1 MTRMSRLPAPPA
13 ALLLCAVLAGAASAQ
28 TPATAHRVRGTVRDS
43 LSGRPLDNVQVTT
56 GGVTVGGDAAG
67 RFELAVAA
75 DTVLV
80 TVRRIGYEPR
90 TLRAAAVAGDVLL
103 VPSPVLLTT
112 LVAEAEAPDPLARGT
127 ALTVDVAPRESFAEQ
142 AAVSVGEALAGR
154 EGMSA
159 SRPGVWGVKTVLRG
173 LSAERVTVL
182 LDGSR
187 LNRACTFGMDGGVS
201 TIDPASVE
209 RVEVLTGPG
218 STLYGSGNMG
228 GVINVVT
235 RTAPAGRPVAGEL
248 RAFAS
253 SAIPG
258 GKLGGT
264 LWLTRGILEGSLSA
278 DGSSFGDY
286 QTPTGTVAGSS
297 YRDATVELK
306 AAVRPAAGHRL
317 AFGGQRYF
325 GRDIGYPGS
334 NATIPEEDRLSLSL
348 DYGWQV
354 GRFVDALS
362 ARAYVQR
369 LDHDMTVTMSSTMPN
384 GSPMTTVTDAVSR
397 STTTGGRAQVRLLP
411 ASRVFMDAGV
421 EVTQWA
427 AEATR
432 WTERQ
437 PAMGPSSTIELNTW
451 PAVRLL
457 DAGAFAQ
464 GEVRVAPALVASA
477 GGRVDYTN
485 RQADGWPTTDEW
497 IGTGNLG
504 LRAELPA
511 GFALRGVLGFGY
523 RVPDPTE
530 LFGLALRPDGFLYRG
545 NPDVQTET
553 SRNLEFTASWSHRV
567 LELSGTVFRNDLGG
581 MISTVL
587 TGDTLVG
594 RPVREYANLADA
606 RITGASGRVQA
617 RPARLL
623 RLTGSA
629 TYTVGENRADGSP
642 LPAMPPLE
650 LRGEARVEPGSGLEF
665 VGVEVH
671 GATAQDR
678 AAVALGEVATPGWAV
693 VHLRAGLRVNRTRVA
708 LGIEN
713 LLDESYR
720 THLDAIRITNP
731 GRNFY
736 LRVTQSL

>member
-1 MTRMSRLPAPPA
+1 MSRFPRWPALPL
-13 ALLLCAVLAGAASAQ
+13 ALLLCLLVPGAASAQ
-28 TPATAHRVRGTVRDS
+28 DTAALRRLRGVVRDS
-43 LSGRPLDNVQVTT
+43 LSGRPLESVQF
-56 GGVTVGGDAAG
+56 TVGGTVTSSDAAG
-67 RFELAVAA
+67 RFELVVAA
-75 DTVLV
+75 DTVRV

-90 TLRAAAVAGDVLL
+90 TLPAAAIAGELRL
-103 VPSPVLLTT
+103 APSPVLLTT
-112 LVAEAEAPDPLARGT
+112 LTAEAEAPNPLARGT
-127 ALTVDVAPRESFAEQ
+127 ALTVDVAPRESFSEQ

-154 EGMSA
+154 EGISA

-201 TIDPASVE
+201 TIDPSSVE

-235 RTAPAGRPVAGEL
+235 RAAPAGRPVAGEL

-264 LWLTRGILEGSLSA
+264 LWLAQGIVEASVSA

-286 QTPTGTVAGSS
+286 QAPSGTVAGSS

-317 AFGGQRYF
+317 AFAGQRYF

-348 DYGWQV
+348 DYGWQL
-354 GRFVDALS
+354 GRFVDAFS

-369 LDHDMTVTMSSTMPN
+369 LDHDMTVTMTSTMPN
-384 GSPMTTVTDAVSR
+384 GSTMTMVTDAVSR
-397 STTTGGRAQVRLLP
+397 STTSGGRAQVRLLP
-411 ASRVFMDAGV
+411 ASAVFMDAGV

-477 GGRVDYTN
+477 GGRVDYTH

-497 IGTGNLG
+497 IGTGNVG
-504 LRAELPA
+504 VRAELPA
-511 GFALRGVLGFGY
+511 GFALRGVLGYGY

-553 SRNLEFTASWSHRV
+553 SRNLEFTASWGRRDI
-567 LELSGTVFRNDLGG
+567 ELSGTVFRNDLAG
-581 MISTVL
+581 MISTVA
-587 TGDTLVG
+587 TGDTVVG

-606 RITGASGRVQA
+606 RITGASGRVQV
-617 RPARLL
+617 RPL
-623 RLTGSA
+623 RYLRVTGSA
-629 TYTVGENRADGSP
+629 TYTYGQNEADGSP
-642 LPAMPPLE
+642 LPAIPPLE
-650 LRGEARVEPGSGLEF
+650 IRGEARVEPGTGLEF
-665 VGVEVH
+665 VGVEAH

-678 AAVALGEVATPGWAV
+678 AAVALGEVTTPGWAV

-708 LGIEN
+708 FGIEN

-720 THLDAIRITNP
+720 THLDAVRITNP